1 MRIHDVLN
9 GALLLIGNQQQA
21 AESTGR
27 KEDVAVWRR
36 IWDIWNFTIITGQVY
51 VFEDYLAGLDPM
63 RTSSVS
69 TALNTRTD
77 AMCRQGVALLLRTLD
92 ELTDPVRKQYALVL
106 IDLLNFIA
114 ASDQHEAFES
124 YLEDRHSLPPPAIA
138 FFDTREEAD
147 AWLHNLPEP
156 PSYGHVLIGDEYYE
170 IWHVRDDGVR
180 ELLRNNVMEL
190 FLDDYTSKPRP
201 PATAAFNTREE
212 ALKWLAS
219 HPASPMTLVT
229 IAGEHYHAVFHKK
242 FNRHTLHSISRL
254 REERAKRK
262 ADMEQQED
270 TEAEPSED

>member
-9 GALLLIGNQQQA
+9 GALLLIGKQQRA

-27 KEDVAVWRR
+27 KEDVTVWRH
-36 IWDIWNFTIITGQVY
+36 IGDIWIFTIITGQVY
-51 VFEDYLAGLDPM
+51 VFEDYLSGLDPG
-63 RTSSVS
+63 RTSYVS
-69 TALNTRTD
+69 TALNARTD
-77 AMCRQGVALLLRTLD
+77 AMSRQGVALLLRTLD
-92 ELTDPVRKQYALVL
+92 EPTDPVRKQYILLL

-114 ASDQHEAFES
+114 ATGQHEAFEN

-156 PSYGHVLIGDEYYE
+156 PSYGHVLIGDEYYD
-170 IWHVRDDGVR
+170 IWYSRDDGFR
-180 ELLRNNVMEL
+180 ELSRDHVMEL

-201 PATAAFNTREE
+201 PATASFNTREE
-212 ALKWLAS
+212 AMEWLAS
-219 HPASPMTLVT
+219 HPASPMTLVA
-229 IAGEHYHAVFHKK
+229 IAGEDHHAVFHKK

-262 ADMEQQED
+262 AEQEQQENED
-270 TEAEPSED
+270 AEPSED